1 MSKLMSKG
9 WMSDFLS
16 TNTKQSRIPPIHV
29 GWGDLKD
36 GKLLTTFTHLPS
48 HIYVDR
54 PINRF
59 IIKWR
64 IQFEIVLGDPRK
76 YVILKCN
83 QSKQSAAAVVFPPSI
98 SATNLQKTYQDLRI
112 LHLRHIQ
119 HETIF
124 TTRTATLSIHQ
135 HSLLQYQTHPFLLF

>member
-54 PINRF
+54 PIQ
-59 IIKWR
+59 I
-64 IQFEIVLGDPRK
+64 D
-76 YVILKCN
+76 
-83 QSKQSAAAVVFPPSI
+83 
-98 SATNLQKTYQDLRI
+98 
-112 LHLRHIQ
+112 
-119 HETIF
+119 
-124 TTRTATLSIHQ
+124 
-135 HSLLQYQTHPFLLF
+135 SLLNEESNLKLYRAIHVNM